1 MFRMLRV
8 DLTTQD
14 VSEDAIE
21 KDTIAQFLGGRGLGA
36 KILYEELTPGTNPLG
51 PQNKLLF
58 LTSPLLGTE
67 APSCV
72 KYCVVTKSPL
82 SGTILM
88 SLAGG
93 FFGCELRR
101 AGYDVLIIEGKSER
115 PVYLLLDKGEVQ
127 IGKAEYL
134 WGMPTDETQHYLKE
148 RLGEGVRIACVGPTA
163 ERLVP
168 FTSIISDKRA
178 VGRGGAGAVMA
189 SKNLKAIVVRGKK
202 EVGVADS
209 KGLHKTVSAIRKKY
223 RESDRIKRFGKY
235 CTPRVLD
242 FVNERGIFPTRN
254 YQSGVF
260 EGANRIN
267 AEAHQKLVVRKLT
280 CYKCPV
286 VCSNLAVVREGPY
299 RGAVTEGP
307 EYQTLWS
314 FGGQCGNDCLEAI
327 IAADEICDKFG
338 VDTISAGNIIGFAME
353 CYERGIITREDT
365 GGIDL
370 RFGNHQAMIQ
380 MLRNIAVGEGL
391 GEVLAKG
398 VRRAA
403 EIIGKDAERYAMQ
416 VKGLEMAGYDPRG
429 AKGMGISFA
438 TSPRG
443 GCHERGLVTRETF
456 GSLPPIDRFSLEG
469 KGKVVM
475 EVQDEMTVLDSLG
488 ICVFPLHNGGMDI
501 FDVADLFSSATG
513 IKLDSDQVMKAG
525 ERIWNVER
533 MFNLREGFGRKDDTL
548 PERFLKEPM
557 PEGPSKGHVVELNQ
571 LLADYYSERGWDKEG
586 KPVPGKLEELG
597 LQGLF
602 GRSFAYSKNLVR
614 QGGRK

>member
-1 MFRMLRV
+1 MFRALRV

-14 VSEDAIE
+14 VSEDTIE
-21 KDTIAQFLGGRGLGA
+21 KETIAQFLGGRGLGA
-36 KILYEELTPGTNPLG
+36 KILYDELAPSTNPLD
-51 PQNKLLF
+51 PENKLLF
-58 LTSPLLGTE
+58 LTSPLLSTE

-93 FFGCELRR
+93 FFGSELRR
-101 AGYDVLIIEGKSER
+101 TGYDVLIIEGRSER
-115 PVYLLLDKGEVQ
+115 SVYLLLDKGEVR
-127 IGKAEYL
+127 IGNAEYL

-148 RLGEGVRIACVGPTA
+148 RLGEGIRIACIGPAA
-163 ERLVP
+163 EKLVR
-168 FTSIISDKRA
+168 FASIISDKRA

-189 SKNLKAIVVRGKK
+189 SKNLKAIIVRGKK

-209 KGLHKTVSAIRKKY
+209 KGFHKIVTAIRKKY
-223 RESDRIKRFGKY
+223 RESEKIKLFGKY

-242 FVNERGIFPTRN
+242 LVNQRGIYPTRN
-254 YQSGVF
+254 YQTGVF
-260 EGANRIN
+260 EGASRID
-267 AEAHQKLVVRKLT
+267 AEVHQRFVVRKLT

-286 VCSNLAVVREGPY
+286 VCSNLAVVRQGPY
-299 RGAVTEGP
+299 MGAVTEGP

-327 IAADEICDKFG
+327 IAADEFCDRFG
-338 VDTISAGNIIGFAME
+338 MDTISAGNGIGFAME
-353 CYERGIITREDT
+353 CYQRGIITREDT
-365 GGIDL
+365 GGLDL

-380 MLRNIAVGEGL
+380 MLRNIAIREGL
-391 GEVLAKG
+391 GDVLAQG
-398 VRRAA
+398 VRKAA
-403 EIIGKDAERYAMQ
+403 QIIGKDAGRYAMH

-429 AKGMGISFA
+429 AKGMGITFA

-469 KGKVVM
+469 KGKVVR

-501 FDVADLFSSATG
+501 LDVAELFSSATG
-513 IKLDSDQVMKAG
+513 MKCDSDQIMKAG

-548 PERFLKEPM
+548 PRRFLEEPM
-557 PEGPSKGHVVELNQ
+557 PEGPSRGNVVELDQ
-571 LLADYYSERGWDKEG
+571 LLADYYTQRGWDKEG
-586 KPVPGKLEELG
+586 KVTPEKLEELG
-597 LQGLF
+597 LKDLL
-602 GRSFAYSKNLVR
+602 SVLSK
-614 QGGRK
+614 